1 MHLHR
6 KRGSTL
12 GIVAACALFMILLGV
27 FLFSLMR
34 MMGGSRQMAN
44 ASDAGAIGAARQ
56 LVSITADIS
65 QISTWNGSEPYELE
79 GLSVDGNGNPVID
92 PTNSSYY
99 AYNIFA
105 YNRAAG
111 AALLVA
117 MNAAVE
123 NTTASNTNATQ
134 VIQNL
139 QLIGDALYSKLASS
153 CQLPAEDTANTLSF
167 AFQTV
172 ADGNDNNML
181 SNKFTTGADNK
192 QHTTALVSDLT
203 PGYVGGI
210 AGTQVGKANIYFN
223 SGTLTTDYTTMVSN
237 LVDSTGVK
245 SPTTSY
251 NGSES
256 NDAFVYGYKSLVV
269 APTNAANWTALPPVF
284 AIAVNPVQFPH
295 LIDLGRFN
303 TETTDPS
310 ATNATTH
317 HLPFN
322 SLLGQTNATAKNHN
336 TSLLAAAVA
345 CATIGANNYTYPVS
359 IPRGYVRIQNDYDTV
374 YNSGGTIASVEDA
387 GQLNQGQSLFNK
399 ELYQGTGGGGGIVS
413 YASANATGGY
423 VFGTEDSTFPSQMS
437 EWILYYGTTGT
448 DTYGHDG
455 TKDPTGGIFGSL
467 APVSGNIYSSNP
479 WQVNNDAREQF
490 LPDPGMNG
498 QQNIYQAPAADMY
511 AAAASTPTLCTDA
524 SYQSSPPTVC
534 ENSVYTW
541 NVSYGRGG
549 NQQNN
554 YPAGEGSNTGG
565 LTNLEYVKGE
575 VITAYQA
582 ILRQQYN
589 IRYTFAL
596 GDPAYPSPPAP
607 SGSRLYSRG
616 QPYADPT
623 NSSTTTPPTQNGTLE
638 FGQIPTAWSLLQQI
652 QSSSN
657 TNTAPTAANCPASID
672 VSGASTAWTTNVS
685 GSVQYGLYQRLRQI
699 DPSLTAATAE
709 TTMQTL
715 LSAKQLD
722 LGSIMYIYMDPT
734 TGHLTSKLSTDT
746 GLPSYLSGTALP
758 DGNLS
763 TCFDN
768 PWDPLAGG
776 NVNDLTVVDAS
787 AGAGPSN
794 NDSNIQGDC
803 NLNNAPF
810 TGISTQTGN
819 TTMPNT
825 FTVSEP
831 NLSGPNAS
839 ANVQLKDPN
848 STSSFLMMSS
858 DGVLW
863 LPSSGKGGFL
873 GELLFQNVATSA
885 DPSNPPVFDKPN

>member
-1 MHLHR
+1 
-6 KRGSTL
+6 
-12 GIVAACALFMILLGV
+12 MILLAV

-34 MMGGSRQMAN
+34 MFGGNKQMAN

-65 QISTWNGSEPYELE
+65 QISTWNGTEPYELE
-79 GLSVDGNGNPVID
+79 GLSVDGGGNPIID
-92 PTNSSYY
+92 PTNSNYY

-111 AALLVA
+111 AALMVA

-167 AFQTV
+167 AFQNV
-172 ADGNDNNML
+172 ADGNDKNML
-181 SNKFTTGADNK
+181 GNKWTTGADSK
-192 QHTTALVSDLT
+192 LHTAALISDLT
-203 PGYVGGI
+203 PGYVGGV
-210 AGTQVGKANIYFN
+210 AGTQVGKANVYFN
-223 SGTLTTDYTTMVSN
+223 SGTLTSDYTTMVN
-237 LVDSTGVK
+237 TLVDNTGVE
-245 SPTTSY
+245 SPSTTY
-251 NGSES
+251 NGSQS
-256 NDAFVYGYKSLVV
+256 KQPFVYGYKGLVV
-269 APTNAANWTALPPVF
+269 TPANTTNWTALPPVY

-310 ATNATTH
+310 ASTASTTSKTTH

-322 SLLGQTNATAKNHN
+322 SLLGQTNATAQNHN

-345 CATIGANNYTYPVS
+345 CATIGANNYTYPIS
-359 IPRGYVRIQNDYDTV
+359 IPRGYVRIRNDYDTV
-374 YNSGGTIASVEDA
+374 YNSGGTINAVEDA
-387 GQLNQGQSLFNK
+387 GTLAQGQSLFNK
-399 ELYQGTGGGGGIVS
+399 ELYQGTGGGGGIYS
-413 YASANATGGY
+413 YASSTANGGY
-423 VFGTEDSTFPSQMS
+423 VFGTADSTFLTQMS
-437 EWILYYGTTGT
+437 NWAAYYASTGT
-448 DTYGHDG
+448 DTYGKNA
-455 TKDPTGGIFGSL
+455 TLDPTGGIFGSG
-467 APVSGNIYSSNP
+467 AIVSGNSFASAP
-479 WQVNNDAREQF
+479 WQPNNDAREQF

-498 QQNIYQAPAADMY
+498 QQNIYQAPALDMY
-511 AAAASTPTLCTDA
+511 NAAGSTGVLCNDA
-524 SYQSSPPTVC
+524 SYDNNPPAVC
-534 ENSVYTW
+534 ETSVYSW

-549 NQQNN
+549 SGVN
-554 YPAGEGSNTGG
+554 YPSGEGQNSGG

-575 VITAYQA
+575 VITAYQT
-582 ILRQQYN
+582 IIRKVYN
-589 IRYTFAL
+589 IKYSFTL
-596 GDPAYPSPPAP
+596 GDPNYPSPPAP
-607 SGSRLYSRG
+607 SGSRQYTRG
-616 QPYADPT
+616 LPYADPT
-623 NSSTTTPPTQNGTLE
+623 NSNGIEFGTTT
-638 FGQIPTAWSLLQQI
+638 TAWALLQQI

-657 TNTAPTAANCPASID
+657 TNSAPTTANCPGNID
-672 VSGASTAWTTNVS
+672 VSSNSTAWTTNVP

-709 TTMQTL
+709 STMQTL
-715 LSAKQLD
+715 LSAQKLD
-722 LGSIMYIYMDPT
+722 LGNVLYIYLDPK
-734 TGHLTSKLSTDT
+734 TGHLTSKLSTDSSV
-746 GLPSYLSGTALP
+746 PSYISSAAIP
-758 DGNLS
+758 DGNVA

-787 AGAGPSN
+787 NNAGPKG
-794 NDSNIQGDC
+794 DTNIQGDC

-810 TGISTQTGN
+810 TGIEHTSGS

-831 NLSGPNAS
+831 NLTGPNAGTTI
-839 ANVQLKDPN
+839 QLSDPN
-848 STSSFLMMSS
+848 STNSFLMMSS

-863 LPSSGKGGFL
+863 TPSSGKGGFL
-873 GELLFQNVATSA
+873 GELLFQNVTTGA
-885 DPSNPPVFDKPN
+885 DPTNPPTFDKPN

>member
-1 MHLHR
+1 MQLHR
-6 KRGSTL
+6 KRGATL
-12 GIVAACALFMILLGV
+12 GIVAACALFMILLAV

-34 MMGGSRQMAN
+34 MFGGSRQMAN

-56 LVSITADIS
+56 LVSITTDIS
-65 QISTWNGSEPYELE
+65 QISTWQGTEPYELE
-79 GLSVDGNGNPVID
+79 GLSVDSNGNPVID
-92 PTNSSYY
+92 PSNPNYY

-123 NTTASNTNATQ
+123 NTTTSNSNATQ

-167 AFQTV
+167 AFQNV
-172 ADGNDNNML
+172 ADNNNNNNML
-181 SNKFTTGADNK
+181 SNSFTTGADNK
-192 QHTTALVSDLT
+192 QHTTALISDLT
-203 PGYVGGI
+203 PGYVGGV

-223 SGTLTTDYTTMVSN
+223 TGTVTSDYTTMLSN
-237 LVDSTGVK
+237 LVDSSGVQ
-245 SPTTSY
+245 SPNTSF
-251 NGSES
+251 NGSQS
-256 NDAFVYGYKSLVV
+256 GQSFVYGYKSLVV
-269 APTNAANWTALPPVF
+269 APANTANWTALPPVYTV
-284 AIAVNPVQFPH
+284 AVNPVQFPH

-310 ATNATTH
+310 APTTGTARH

-336 TSLLAAAVA
+336 TTLLAAAVA
-345 CATIGANNYTYPVS
+345 CATIGANNYTYPIS

-374 YNSGGTIASVEDA
+374 YNANQAQQSIASVEDA
-387 GQLNQGQSLFNK
+387 GQLNQGASLFNK
-399 ELYQGTGGGGGIVS
+399 ELYQGTGGGGGIYN
-413 YASANATGGY
+413 YAAANATGGY
-423 VFGTEDSTFPSQMS
+423 VFGTADSTFPAQMAQ
-437 EWILYYGTTGT
+437 WIAYNNSTGT
-448 DTYGHDG
+448 DTYGHDAML
-455 TKDPTGGIFGSL
+455 DPTGGTFGSG
-467 APVSGNIYSSNP
+467 APVSGNTMTWLP
-479 WQVNNDAREQF
+479 NNDAREQF
-490 LPDPGMNG
+490 LPDPGLNG

-511 AAAASTPTLCTDA
+511 QAAASAATLCTDA
-524 SYQSSPPTVC
+524 SYSSSPPTVC
-534 ENSVYTW
+534 ENSIYAW

-554 YPAGEGSNTGG
+554 YPAGEGTNSGG

-582 ILRQQYN
+582 ILRRQYN

-623 NSSTTTPPTQNGTLE
+623 NTTNGTLE

-657 TNTAPTAANCPASID
+657 TNSAPTAANCAGNID
-672 VSGASTAWTTNVS
+672 VGSTSTAWTTNVP

-709 TTMQTL
+709 STMQTL
-715 LSAKQLD
+715 LSSKQLD
-722 LGSIMYIYMDPT
+722 LGSILYIYLDPT
-734 TGHLTSKLSTDT
+734 TGHLTSKLSTDS
-746 GLPSYLSGTALP
+746 GLPNYLSSTVIP
-758 DGNLS
+758 DGNVS

-787 AGAGPSN
+787 NGAGPSR
-794 NDSNIQGDC
+794 NDVNIQGDC

-810 TGISTQTGN
+810 TGISTQTGSTN
-819 TTMPNT
+819 MPNT
-825 FTVSEP
+825 FTVNEP
-831 NLSGPNAS
+831 NLSGPNS
-839 ANVQLKDPN
+839 GTNVSLKDPN
-848 STSSFLMMSS
+848 STNSFLMMSS

-873 GELLFQNVATSA
+873 GELLFQNVATAA
-885 DPSNPPVFDKPN
+885 DPNNPPVFDKPN